1 MPFLLLSGVLW
12 NDMRFTAKVVEG
24 YNAIAGA
31 SKLLLVD
38 LSLPCLVVELLHL
51 WSRKELHPAHG
62 NCTYDEDISLQKSW

>member
-1 MPFLLLSGVLW
+1 MW

-38 LSLPCLVVELLHL
+38 LSLPCLVVDLLHL